1 MRKFISKNPATK
13 EVVQEFNFLSDE
25 ELKQLILQS
34 QQGYEI
40 NRNSSY
46 QLKAKKLLKLSDLLN
61 ENQEKYARLI
71 SQEVG
76 KPICQSRAE
85 IKKSAN
91 YCKYYAE
98 NIDKYSQPQ
107 IVITEAKSSYVQ
119 YSPIGTIYSISP
131 FNFPFWLCFKPIIP
145 MLVVGN
151 AVIHRPSDSTGLCGM
166 ALQELFILAGF
177 NENIFQNAFTTAQQ
191 LEQVMAHPQIQGV
204 SFTGSTAAGSIIGA
218 TAGKHL
224 KRSVLELGGSDPFCV
239 LQNANVELAVQLAL
253 KSRIANCGQVCFSAK
268 RFIVHFQYYDI
279 FKEKLVNALEKLKI
293 GDPLLETTELGP
305 IARED
310 LITSLLHQIKM
321 GVDQGAKIVY
331 GGTRLKENENFMLPT
346 VVEVDEKNI
355 LVKEET
361 FGPLFALIKANSND
375 EILRIANNTSYGLGA
390 VVVSNDKQEIEQ
402 FVNHL
407 EAGMVFVNEIVK
419 SDQRLPSGGIKGS
432 GYGREC
438 GEWGVQNFANIKTVW
453 IE

>member
-13 EVVQEFNFLSDE
+13 EAVREFNFLSDE
-25 ELKQLILQS
+25 ELQQLIQQS
-34 QQGYEI
+34 KQGYEI
-40 NRNSSY
+40 NRNSPH
-46 QLKAKKLLKLSDLLN
+46 QIKQQKLLKLSDLLN

-76 KPICQSRAE
+76 KPISQSRAE
-85 IKKSAN
+85 VKKSAN

-107 IVITEAKSSYVQ
+107 IVKTEAKNSYVQ

-151 AVIHRPSDSTGLCGM
+151 AVIHRPSDSTGLCGI

-177 NENIFQNAFTTAQQ
+177 NQYIFQNAFTTAQQ
-191 LEQVMAHPQIQGV
+191 LDQVMAHPYIQGV

-218 TAGKHL
+218 NAGKYL

-268 RFIVHFQYYDI
+268 RFIVHFQYYDV
-279 FKEKLVNALEKLKI
+279 FKEKLVNALQQLKI
-293 GDPLLETTELGP
+293 GDPLLDTTELGP
-305 IARED
+305 MARED
-310 LITSLLHQIKM
+310 LITNLLHQIKK
-321 GVDQGAKIVY
+321 GVEQGANIVY

-346 VVEVDEKNI
+346 VAEVDEKN
-355 LVKEET
+355 LLAKEET
-361 FGPLFALIKANSND
+361 FGPLFALIKANTND

-390 VVVSNDKQEIEQ
+390 VVISNDKQEIEL
-402 FVNHL
+402 FVNNL

-438 GEWGVQNFANIKTVW
+438 GEWGVQNFANVKTVW